1 MEITFTKTGERTY
14 EVSVR
19 RDDGVTLRVR
29 TPDKPLKIPHDM
41 AHYVVERE
49 MSFERGFW
57 GSIAAGMIFSA
68 VQVVSGRQP
77 PHAAERS
84 AALIKASYR
93 EQAAAELY
101 VAVLQRIAS
110 EGKEQDWRHVSS
122 CLDEVWRPFRRPRP
136 PVTAED
142 ALRVCRALREA
153 ESLWTA
159 LPVGESV
166 RVTWAS
172 PQRKRTARR
181 GRA

>member
-14 EVSVR
+14 EILVL

-49 MSFERGFW
+49 LSFERGFW
-57 GSIAAGMIFSA
+57 GSIAAGAVFGT

-77 PHAAERS
+77 PHAAGRS
-84 AALIKASYR
+84 VALIKASYR
-93 EQAAAELY
+93 QHTAAELY
-101 VAVLQRIAS
+101 VAVLQRVAC
-110 EGKEQDWRHVSS
+110 EGKEQDWRYVSS
-122 CLDEVWRPFRRPRP
+122 CLDEVWRPFRWPRP
-136 PVTAED
+136 EVTARD

-159 LPVGESV
+159 LPNGESIKV
-166 RVTWAS
+166 SWAS
-172 PQRKRTARR
+172 AQRKGTAHRKR
-181 GRA
+181 V